1 MDKKM
6 MKNLERALYY
16 ELQYRNAIVSDSL
29 SFYDINL
36 TKDSIENDFYVKDAD
51 GKPVSCLE
59 RVDMTAP
66 ASCTEF
72 FKRWFDLQIPD
83 NLKSIYT
90 EFTDIRQK
98 LLDAFKLGKREYDI
112 EYWSF
117 DAFSRKIF
125 VNQKFYMTQNEEGEI
140 FALTVVKDYTDQ
152 KKNEQAL
159 YKKEIEQYAYKDPI
173 TGGYNY
179 NKFKQELLRHGLA
192 GSIICLDIHSFKVIN
207 TICGIATGD
216 MVIKTI
222 WECIMCALTTKEN
235 EITAHINADHFIIF
249 LPTETEQQIVSK
261 IKNITVALNLLSIE
275 LDIPQ
280 VQPYFGITKWKPGK
294 RIELAYSE
302 AVTAKHNAKQ
312 NQDENFA
319 FFNEADTNRLIEEKQ
334 MADSFADALA
344 NDEFKIWYQPKYNP
358 VTKKLVGAEALVRWQ
373 REEKLVPPGKFIPLF
388 EHNGM
393 IRTLDEYI
401 FRAVC
406 KQQKLW
412 QSLGKHVVPVSINLS
427 RVSLY
432 YESIA
437 NQYKLITE
445 EIGIDKDLIP
455 IEITESA
462 AINNIILKNVAD
474 QFYKNGFHLHMDD
487 FGSGYSSLA
496 SLNTL
501 HFDTLKLDKSLIDYI
516 GNFGGD
522 RLIEHTISLAK
533 DLGMQVT
540 AEGVE
545 NSSQVKFLK
554 HNGCDSIQGYFY
566 SKPVPKDDFEQ
577 LLEDENSQKADKEV
591 DYLSAHLAA
600 FRRRFLKASYIKFI
614 VNLSKRKFIEISK
627 KGDWG
632 NYQDASKLTYKE
644 GLDIIAEKYLND
656 EDQKKFYDFM
666 DKDKI
671 IKSFKG
677 PEETKVMYFNRKYCG
692 NDEKS
697 VMSIVLHIFKVENS
711 DDLWAFFTMA
721 GNTD

>member
-1 MDKKM
+1 M

-16 ELQYRNAIVSDSL
+16 EIQYRNAIVSDSL

-36 TKDSIENDFYVKDAD
+36 TKNLIENDFFVKDSE

-59 RVDMTAP
+59 RVDLSAP
-66 ASCTEF
+66 ANFTEF
-72 FKRWFDLQIPD
+72 FRRWFDLQIPD
-83 NLKSIYT
+83 NLKSVYT
-90 EFTDIRQK
+90 DFIDIRK
-98 LLDAFKLGKREYDI
+98 NLLDAYKLGKREYDI
-112 EYWSF
+112 EYWSY
-117 DAFSRKIF
+117 DAFSHKIF
-125 VNQKFYMTQNEEGEI
+125 VNQKFYMTQNENGEI
-140 FALTVVKDYTDQ
+140 CALSVVKDFTNQ
-152 KKNEQAL
+152 KRNEQAL

-179 NKFKQELLRHGLA
+179 NKFKQELLKIGQE
-192 GSIICLDIHSFKVIN
+192 GTIVCLDIHSFKIIN

-222 WECIMCALTTKEN
+222 WECIMCVLKPEQN

-249 LPTETEQQIVSK
+249 LPTKDENATIAK
-261 IKNITVALNLLSIE
+261 IKNITIALNLLSVE

-312 NQDENFA
+312 NQNENYA
-319 FFNEADTNRLIEEKQ
+319 FFNEADTNRLVEEKQ
-334 MADSFADALA
+334 MADSFADALSQ
-344 NDEFKIWYQPKYNP
+344 NEFKIWYQPKYNP

-373 REEKLVPPGKFIPLF
+373 KPDGALIPPGKFIPLF

-401 FRAVC
+401 FRTVC

-412 QSLGKHVVPVSINLS
+412 QNLGKKIVPVSINLS

-445 EIGIDKDLIP
+445 DIGIDKDFIP

-462 AINNIILKNVAD
+462 AINNTILKNVAD

-496 SLNTL
+496 TLNTL

-545 NSSQVKFLK
+545 NSNQVKFLK
-554 HNGCDSIQGYFY
+554 HNGCDSIQGFFY
-566 SKPVPKDDFEQ
+566 SKPVPKEDFEN
-577 LLEDENSQKADKEV
+577 LLEDENSRKPEEEV
-591 DYLSAHLAA
+591 DYLSAHIAD
-600 FRRRFLKASYIKFI
+600 FRRRFLKSSFIKFI
-614 VNLSKRKFIEISK
+614 VNLSTEKFVEISK
-627 KGDWG
+627 QGDWG
-632 NYQDASKLTYKE
+632 KYQNASQLSYKQ
-644 GLDIIAEKYLND
+644 GVDIIAEKYICEKD
-656 EDQKKFYDFM
+656 RQKFYDFM
-666 DKDKI
+666 NKDKI
-671 IKSFKG
+671 IEEFSE
-677 PEETKVMYFNRKYCG
+677 PEETKVIYFKCKETG
-692 NDEKS
+692 KDPLICI
-697 VMSIVLHIFKVENS
+697 MFHIFKVENS
-711 DDLWAFFTMA
+711 SDFWAFFTMA
-721 GNTD
+721 GNC

>member
-66 ASCTEF
+66 ANFTEF

-83 NLKSIYT
+83 NLKSVYT
-90 EFTDIRQK
+90 EFTDIRQR
-98 LLDAFKLGKREYDI
+98 LLDAFELGKREYDI

-117 DAFSRKIF
+117 DAFSHKIF

-140 FALTVVKDYTDQ
+140 FALSVVKDYTDQ

-179 NKFKQELLRHGLA
+179 NKFKEVLLRNGV
-192 GSIICLDIHSFKVIN
+192 GGTIICLDIHSFKVIN
-207 TICGIATGD
+207 TICGIVTGD

-222 WECIMCALTTKEN
+222 WECIMCILKLDEK

-249 LPTETEQQIVSK
+249 LPTTDNQKIISK
-261 IKNITVALNLLSIE
+261 IKNITTALRLLSVE
-275 LDIPQ
+275 LDVPQ
-280 VQPYFGITKWKPGK
+280 VQPYFGITSWAPGK

-312 NQDENFA
+312 NQNENFA
-319 FFNEADTNRLIEEKQ
+319 YFNEEDSQKLIEEKQ
-334 MADSFADALA
+334 LSDSFADALKEE
-344 NDEFKIWYQPKYNP
+344 EFKIWYQPKYNP

-373 REEKLVPPGKFIPLF
+373 KDGKLLPPGKFIPIF

-393 IRTLDEYI
+393 IRILDEYI
-401 FRAVC
+401 FKTVC

-412 QSLGKHVVPVSINLS
+412 KDIGKNIVPISINLS

-432 YESIA
+432 YESIV
-437 NQYKLITE
+437 NQYKAIANDA
-445 EIGIDKDLIP
+445 GIEKKYIP

-496 SLNTL
+496 TLNTL

-533 DLGMQVT
+533 DLGMEVT

-577 LLEDENSQKADKEV
+577 LLEDVNSQKQEEEV
-591 DYLSAHLAA
+591 DYLSAHLAT

-614 VNLSKRKFIEISK
+614 VNLSDEKFVEISK
-627 KGDWG
+627 EGDWG
-632 NYQDASKLTYKE
+632 NYQDASQLTYKQ
-644 GLDIIAEKYLND
+644 GLDFIAEKYLKD
-656 EDQKKFYDFM
+656 EDKKKFYDFM
-666 DKDKI
+666 NRDKI
-671 IKSFKG
+671 IKNFSG
-677 PEETKVMYFNRKYCG
+677 PEETKVMYFNRKG
-692 NDEKS
+692 REDANKS
-697 VMSIVLHIFKVENS
+697 LMSIVLHIFKVENS
-711 DDLWAFFTMA
+711 DDLWAFFTMS
-721 GNTD
+721 GNVD